1 MVGQKLDYA
10 CLLYPICGSEI
21 QNFETK
27 MSKGMVTVNPTNN
40 LKFF

>member
-21 QNFETK
+21 QNFEAK
-27 MSKGMVTVNPTNN
+27 DEQGHGDCQSNK
-40 LKFF
+40 